1 MVLNHNDKARILWE
15 AFKERLGRVEFQDME
30 FDLQELLQQHEHLD
44 VLETP
49 FTREEIDQVVC
60 SLPSDK
66 SPGPDGFNTDFMKR
80 CWPIIKED
88 FYELCF
94 AF

>member
-1 MVLNHNDKARILWE
+1 VVLNHNDKARILWE

-49 FTREEIDQVVC
+49 FTREEID
-60 SLPSDK
+60 
-66 SPGPDGFNTDFMKR
+66 
-80 CWPIIKED
+80 
-88 FYELCF
+88 
-94 AF
+94 